1 MKTRLVLLM
10 ILSSF
15 FAMQAK
21 TEAPIKMAGLK
32 IEAPTKTVDV
42 KAEVKTVT
50 TVPLKTPTAFEIA
63 TDSIFAA
70 VQASTNDSGYSDVN
84 NLLIAYKSKPAGM
97 AIILSARRTISTITN
112 TTLLHIAVQGNN
124 LGITAML
131 FQKASFVGSEF
142 NQYFYKLMGNA
153 VDGMNKKAIDYTTV
167 GSPIYNFLLP
177 FSS

>member
-1 MKTRLVLLM
+1 MKTRLALLM
-10 ILSSF
+10 IISSF
-15 FAMQAK
+15 FTMQAK
-21 TEAPIKMAGLK
+21 TEAP
-32 IEAPTKTVDV
+32 TKTVEI
-42 KAEVKTVT
+42 KAEIKTTDLVPSKT
-50 TVPLKTPTAFEIA
+50 TTAFEID
-63 TDSIFAA
+63 TDNIFAA
-70 VQASTNDSGYSDVN
+70 VQASTNDSGYGDVN
-84 NLLIAYKSKPAGM
+84 SLLTAYKSKPAGM

-153 VDGMNKKAIDYTTV
+153 VDGANKKAIDYTTV